1 MLLWIVGSVEVKAPQ
16 IKIWIKLISELVWP
30 QQTQCICFL
39 ICRNSHCITYL
50 AVRLN
55 LKRCWTSLCM
65 CVISTGGCTAPET
78 TSTPTC
84 LHRSFCELFPSWS
97 ETLIWAETFLRSKT
111 AGTSQ
116 MYSVIRLGH
125 RKRGWLYFQNH
136 NRIKI
141 NRLTAL
147 VLLFKCQVS
156 VDWVPQS
163 TSPICYDA
171 STAKVNDFYIKYL
184 QKFWKVRRKHLWWS
198 I

>member
-1 MLLWIVGSVEVKAPQ
+1 MS
-16 IKIWIKLISELVWP
+16 
-30 QQTQCICFL
+30 
-39 ICRNSHCITYL
+39 
-50 AVRLN
+50 
-55 LKRCWTSLCM
+55 
-65 CVISTGGCTAPET
+65 VISTGGCTAPET

-125 RKRGWLYFQNH
+125 RKRGWLYFP
-136 NRIKI
+136 NRNSIK
-141 NRLTAL
+141 RQLSTRSKPGKRK

-163 TSPICYDA
+163 ISPICYDA
-171 STAKVNDFYIKYL
+171 STAKVQKSWKSELHNLTVMLHNLRTHNIWTLCTFYMEEL
-184 QKFWKVRRKHLWWS
+184 NLTWRKTWRTWS
-198 I
+198 SGVFLPLVVKMSITTMSLHYQLLNVLGH